1 MICEVKVKEKI
12 IFLNKTC
19 MENENF
25 RIEEISSPVPN
36 TSIVCIKSLIS
47 LLFLVLMF
55 FRNNL
60 SLDLIS
66 VCLSTRAAV
75 KLHLLKQKHRKRVL
89 NYTARKSS
97 APTTLKDPFY
107 VESRHRPIKAV

>member
-1 MICEVKVKEKI
+1 MIGEVKVKEKI

-47 LLFLVLMF
+47 LLFLVL
-55 FRNNL
+55 RNNL

-66 VCLSTRAAV
+66 ICLSTRAAV